1 MPNHD
6 FGRCDGH
13 HKMVDC
19 IGLAPGDFPIRTR
32 ELEIDR
38 KKMTGQI
45 GRSTFVSPVACG
57 YTPLL
62 HPAACLELIGNDT
75 SPYQHFRRTP
85 VAQIRIARP

>member
-1 MPNHD
+1 MPNHG

-32 ELEIDR
+32 EWEIDR

-45 GRSTFVSPVACG
+45 G
-57 YTPLL
+57 
-62 HPAACLELIGNDT
+62 
-75 SPYQHFRRTP
+75 Q
-85 VAQIRIARP
+85 